1 MHVLPPS
8 LMQILAAMD
17 IVRQGAN
24 VMPRKQLNDV
34 LDAKLGPDWSSKL
47 TSFDYEH
54 LAAAS
59 IGQVVHRLVLTN
71 GLEVS
76 MKIQYPLVL
85 QIA

>member
-1 MHVLPPS
+1 MHVLPPY

-59 IGQVVHRLVLTN
+59 IGQVHRLVMKN
-71 GLEVS
+71 GMEVA